1 MVETDSR
8 SPPTSELSDM
18 RSTGAV
24 MLAQGLPTSRRV
36 ALRGL
41 QGLVVAG
48 TLLYA
53 ASTLLR
59 PSPGAS
65 MLEDGWV
72 APAVGVGAGLLC
84 LARAVLVRQAR
95 VAWASLGL
103 GLGLYAVGTIYWR
116 WWVLP
121 LEQPPYPSP
130 ADLLWLSFY
139 PLAFAAVVL
148 LVRRRVHRLQASMWL
163 DGLIGGLG
171 AAALAAG
178 LAFHTILDATGG
190 SVAAVAVTL
199 TYPVAD
205 LLLLMLV
212 IGALAVVGGRPDRAL
227 WLLALGMM
235 VFAAA
240 DTVYLFRVATG
251 TYQAGTWLDGLL
263 VVAQTLVGLAAWQPS
278 RDDRVAH
285 LEGWAVLAV
294 PSLFA
299 LSSIGVLV
307 LAHFQPI
314 STLAVSLATGTLLA
328 VVVRTALTFREV
340 RLLAE
345 SHRQALTDDLTGLGN
360 RRLLYRQLDA
370 ALTNRPEGRAVAL
383 LIVDLDRFKE
393 VNDALGHHMGDQ
405 LLRQIGPRLAA
416 QLRTSDLLVRLGGDE
431 FAILLTDTDP
441 ASATGVAQRLLEG
454 LNEPFNL
461 DGVALH
467 VDASIGV
474 ALCPDHADTATTLL
488 QRADVAMY
496 QAKAGHHGWQTYAV
510 GGQHQARDRLQTIE
524 DLRAALDR
532 DELVVY
538 YQPKIDPRTHQ
549 VLGVEALV
557 RWAHPTQGLL
567 YPDSFLP
574 LAEQT
579 GLMRQLTLIVL
590 QTALQQ
596 GQAWRRAGLDLPVA
610 VNLSVANLLDA
621 HLARQVGDLLASLG
635 LPPRALELE
644 LTEDTLMADPVRSKQ
659 VLADLRTLGL
669 RLAVDDYG
677 TGYSSLAYLQELAVD
692 ELKLDKSFVMRMTY
706 DRGAAAIVR
715 TTVDLAHSLG
725 LTMVAEGVE
734 NETALSELA
743 RLGCDLAQG
752 YHISKPLPADQ
763 LTGWLQDRSQPQPIQ
778 PDVTPVRRTPS

>member
-1 MVETDSR
+1 
-8 SPPTSELSDM
+8 
-18 RSTGAV
+18 
-24 MLAQGLPTSRRV
+24 MLTQGLAASRRV
-36 ALRGL
+36 TVRGL

-53 ASTLLR
+53 GSTQVRSSPDASVLLD
-59 PSPGAS
+59 A
-65 MLEDGWV
+65 WV
-72 APAVGVGAGLLC
+72 APGIGVGAGLLC
-84 LARAVLVRQAR
+84 LARAALVRQAR
-95 VAWASLGL
+95 AAWAILGV
-103 GLGLYAVGTIYWR
+103 GLELYAAGVIYWR

-121 LEQPPYPSP
+121 LAEPPYPSP

-139 PLAFAAVVL
+139 PLAYVALVL
-148 LVRRRVHRLQASMWL
+148 LVRRRVQRLQASMWL

-171 AAALAAG
+171 AAALAAA
-178 LAFHTILDATGG
+178 LAFHTILSATGG
-190 SVAAVAVTL
+190 SIAAIAVTL

-227 WLLALGMM
+227 WLLALGMT

-240 DTVYLFRVATG
+240 DTIYLFRVATG

-263 VVAQTLVGLAAWQPS
+263 VVAQTLLGLAAWQPPPS
-278 RDDRVAH
+278 DQRVR
-285 LEGWAVLAV
+285 LEGWGVLAM
-294 PSLFA
+294 PMLFA

-314 STLAVSLATGTLLA
+314 STLAVLLATGTLLT
-328 VVVRTALTFREV
+328 VVLRTALTFREV
-340 RLLAE
+340 RRLAE
-345 SHRQALTDDLTGLGN
+345 SQRQALTDDLTGLGN
-360 RRLLYRQLDA
+360 RRLLYRRLDA
-370 ALTNRPEGRAVAL
+370 ALTHRAEGRAVAL

-405 LLRQIGPRLAA
+405 LLQQVGPRLATH
-416 QLRTSDLLVRLGGDE
+416 LRPNDLLVRLGGDE
-431 FAILLTDTDP
+431 FAVLLTDSDP
-441 ASATGVAQRLLEG
+441 TSATAVAQRLLEG
-454 LNEPFNL
+454 LREPFDL

-467 VDASIGV
+467 VDASIGL
-474 ALCPDHADTATTLL
+474 ALCPGHADTPTTLL

-496 QAKAGHHGWQTYAV
+496 QAKAGHHGWQTYAF
-510 GGQHQARDRLQTIE
+510 GGQEQARDRLQTIE

-532 DELVVY
+532 DELVVH

-549 VLGVEALV
+549 VVGVEALV
-557 RWAHPTQGLL
+557 RWAHPTHGLL
-567 YPDSFLP
+567 YPDTFLP

-579 GLMRQLTLIVL
+579 GLMRQLTLVVL

-596 GQAWRRAGLDLPVA
+596 GQTWRRAGLDLPVA

-621 HLARQVGDLLASLG
+621 HLARQVADLLASLG

-659 VLADLRTLGL
+659 VLAELRALGL

-692 ELKLDKSFVMRMTY
+692 ELKLDKSFVMRMTQ

-715 TTVDLAHSLG
+715 TTIDLAHSLG

-734 NETALSELA
+734 NETALAELA

-763 LTGWLQDRSQPQPIQ
+763 LTDWLHTRPQPQTTRSDVAPI
-778 PDVTPVRRTPS
+778 VGTAS

>member
-1 MVETDSR
+1 
-8 SPPTSELSDM
+8 
-18 RSTGAV
+18 

-36 ALRGL
+36 AVRGL
-41 QGLVVAG
+41 QGLVIVG
-48 TLLYA
+48 TVLYA
-53 ASTLLR
+53 GSTLLR
-59 PSPGAS
+59 SSPSARA
-65 MLEDGWV
+65 LLDDWL

-95 VAWASLGL
+95 AAWAILGL
-103 GLGLYAVGTIYWR
+103 GLELYALGIIYWR

-121 LEQPPYPSP
+121 LAQPPYPSP

-139 PLAFAAVVL
+139 PLAYGAVLL
-148 LVRRRVHRLQASMWL
+148 LVRRRIPRLQASMWL

-171 AAALAAG
+171 AAALAAA
-178 LAFHTILDATGG
+178 LVFHTILDATGG
-190 SVAAVAVTL
+190 GVAAVAVTL

-212 IGALAVVGGRPDRAL
+212 IGALAVLGGRPDRAL
-227 WLLALGMM
+227 WLLALGMT

-240 DTVYLFRVATG
+240 DTIYLFRVATG
-251 TYQAGTWLDGLL
+251 TYQAGTWLDALL
-263 VVAQTLVGLAAWQPS
+263 VVAQALVGLAAWQPPPS
-278 RDDRVAH
+278 DRTVR

-299 LSSIGVLV
+299 HSSIGVLV

-314 STLAVSLATGTLLA
+314 STLAVMLATGTLLA
-328 VVVRTALTFREV
+328 VVARTALTFREV

-345 SHRQALTDDLTGLGN
+345 SRRQALTDDLTGLGN
-360 RRLLYRQLDA
+360 RRLLYRRLET
-370 ALTNRPEGRAVAL
+370 ALAHRPEGRAVAL

-393 VNDALGHHMGDQ
+393 INDALGHHMGDQ
-405 LLRQIGPRLAA
+405 LLQQIGPRLAS
-416 QLRTSDLLVRLGGDE
+416 QLRNGDLLVRLGGDE
-431 FAILLTDTDP
+431 FAVLLTDTDP
-441 ASATGVAQRLLEG
+441 ASATGVAQRLLGALE
-454 LNEPFNL
+454 EPFDL

-467 VDASIGV
+467 VDASVGL

-496 QAKAGHHGWQTYAV
+496 QAKANHHGWQTYTV
-510 GGQHQARDRLQTIE
+510 GGHQQARDRLQTIE
-524 DLRAALDR
+524 DLRAALAR
-532 DELVVY
+532 NELVLH
-538 YQPKIDPRTHQ
+538 YQPKIDPRSRQ

-557 RWAHPTQGLL
+557 RWAHPTHGLL
-567 YPDSFLP
+567 YPDTFLP

-579 GLMRQLTLIVL
+579 GLMRQLTLVVL

-596 GQAWRRAGLDLPVA
+596 GQAWRQAGFDLPVA

-621 HLARQVGDLLASLG
+621 HLARQVSDLLAGLG

-659 VLADLRTLGL
+659 VLGELRALGI

-692 ELKLDKSFVMRMTY
+692 ELKLDKSFVMRMTQ

-715 TTVDLAHSLG
+715 TTIQLAHSLG
-725 LTMVAEGVE
+725 QTMVAEGVE
-734 NETALSELA
+734 NETALTELA

-763 LTGWLQDRSQPQPIQ
+763 LTGWLQTRSQPQPTRS
-778 PDVTPVRRTPS
+778 DVTPVIGISS